1 MVLMVFD
8 VHKLTKSTKQL
19 IKKRKKNETKY
30 IKQQKNLL

>member
-8 VHKLTKSTKQL
+8 VHKLKKSTKQL
-19 IKKRKKNETKY
+19 IKKRKKIETKN